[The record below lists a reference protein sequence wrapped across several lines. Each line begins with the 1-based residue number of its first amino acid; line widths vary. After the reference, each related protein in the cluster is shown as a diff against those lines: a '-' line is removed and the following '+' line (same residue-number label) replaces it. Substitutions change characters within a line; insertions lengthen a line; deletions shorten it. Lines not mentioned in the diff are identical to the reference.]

1 MSHNSFCTVCPFCG
15 LPISCDNVWLNKKVE
30 CFGCGKSFT
39 AKQKEFCNDEKYKI
53 LNQIMKKSEFIG
65 QWEIY
70 LNQFADR
77 QNPKY
82 QYWQEKYKDL
92 KKERQ
97 ELYNKLLDMMNVKRF
112 K

>member
-1 MSHNSFCTVCPFCG
+1 MTHNSFCTICPFCG
-15 LPISCDNVWLNKKVE
+15 LPIACDNSLLNKKVE
-30 CFGCGKSFT
+30 CFGCGKLFT

-65 QWEIY
+65 QWELY
-70 LNQFADR
+70 LNQVADK
-77 QNPKY
+77 QNSKY

-97 ELYNKLLDMMNVKRF
+97 ELYNKLLNIMDVKIF

>member
-1 MSHNSFCTVCPFCG
+1 MAHNTFCTICPFCG
-15 LPISCDNVWLNKKVE
+15 LPICCDNSLLNKKVE
-30 CFGCGKSFT
+30 CFGCGQLFT
-39 AKQKEFCNDEKYKI
+39 AEQKEYCNDEKYKI

-82 QYWQEKYKDL
+82 QYWQGTYEDL
-92 KKERQ
+92 KKERT
-97 ELYNKLLDMMNVKRF
+97 ELYEKLLNLMNVKVV